1 MKAAKC
7 KNPFSYKLT
16 MHQNKTLNMLLGLC
30 PHLGFPISAAL
41 HRDKLL
47 AQSLAKKKRKCAFFV
62 LPLGLEPRTLSPD
75 GYRGSLML

>member
-47 AQSLAKKKRKCAFFV
+47 AQSLAKKKRNALFLCSH
-62 LPLGLEPRTLSPD
+62 LGSNQGPSAPMAI
-75 GYRGSLML
+75 GGV